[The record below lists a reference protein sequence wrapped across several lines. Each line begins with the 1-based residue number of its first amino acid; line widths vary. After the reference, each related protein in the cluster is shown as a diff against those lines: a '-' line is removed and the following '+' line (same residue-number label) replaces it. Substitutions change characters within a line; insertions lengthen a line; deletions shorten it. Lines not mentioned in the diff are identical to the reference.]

1 MASTRSPTCQ
11 PLTPSPTAATVP
23 AISLPGVNG
32 SGGLIW
38 YRPWTKRA
46 ST

>member
-1 MASTRSPTCQ
+1 MASTRSPTSTSS
-11 PLTPSPTAATVP
+11 TPSPTAATVP
-23 AISLPGVNG
+23 ATSLPGVNG

-38 YRPWTKRA
+38 YCPATKRA